1 MATRVVA
8 EPAAV
13 GLKRQ
18 QMVFETLR
26 LLIPFDL
33 SRERKIRIGGSGDG
47 SYVLVD
53 RLHEIQPVLS
63 FGIGPSV
70 QFELDMATRGHHV
83 LMFDHTV
90 DKVPAEHERFTWFRE
105 GIMNHSAPEKNLFTL
120 AEHAEKLPPGC
131 YNAILKMDVEGAEWS
146 IFNTTSVDLLCRFE
160 QITFELHDLVRL
172 EDNDFN
178 LVARNALAKLASCFT
193 LCHVHAN
200 NFGNIRVIA
209 NCFPIPEALELTYIR
224 TNLVTRTP
232 SSTVYPTE
240 LDSPNFHQFP
250 ELMMWYFPFI
260 PGSDSI
266 SFPSKRS

>member
-1 MATRVVA
+1 MATRVVT
-8 EPAAV
+8 ESAAV
-13 GLKRQ
+13 GIRRQ
-18 QMVFETLR
+18 QMIFETLR

-33 SRERKIRIGGSGDG
+33 PNERKIRVGGSGDG

-53 RLHEIQPVLS
+53 RLHELQPVLS

-70 QFELDMATRGHHV
+70 QFELDMATRGHDV
-83 LMFDHTV
+83 ILLDHTV
-90 DKVPAEHERFTWFRE
+90 DKMPAEHERFTWFRE
-105 GIMNHSAPEKNLFTL
+105 GILSHSAPQRNLFTL
-120 AEHAEKLPPGC
+120 AEHAEKLPSGC
-131 YNAILKMDVEGAEWS
+131 CNAILKMDVEGAEWG

-160 QITFELHDLVRL
+160 QITFELHDLTRL

-178 LVARNALAKLASCFT
+178 PIARNAFAKLASRFT

-200 NFGNIRVIA
+200 NFGNIKIIA
-209 NCFPIPEALELTYIR
+209 NCFPVPEALELTYIR
-224 TNLVTRTP
+224 TDLVTRAP

-240 LDSPNFHQFP
+240 LDRPNFHQLP

-266 SFPSKRS
+266 KFLSRSS

>member
-8 EPAAV
+8 ESAAV
-13 GLKRQ
+13 GIKRQ

-33 SRERKIRIGGSGDG
+33 PHERKIRIGGSGDG

-53 RLHEIQPVLS
+53 RLRKIQPVLS

-70 QFELDMATRGHHV
+70 QFESDMATRGHDV

-90 DKVPAEHERFTWFRE
+90 DKLPAEHERLTWFRE
-105 GIMNHSAPEKNLFTL
+105 GIMSHSDPEKNLFTL

-131 YNAILKMDVEGAEWS
+131 CNAILKMDVEGAEWS
-146 IFNTTSVDLLCRFE
+146 IFNTTSMDLLCRFE
-160 QITFELHDLVRL
+160 QITFELHDLARL

-178 LVARNALAKLASCFT
+178 PVARNAFLMLASCFT

-224 TNLVTRTP
+224 TDLVTRAP

-240 LDSPNFHQFP
+240 LDRPNFHQFP

-266 SFPSKRS
+266 KFPS